1 MVKAVS
7 ERTFR
12 CCISADEIIDFLWSL
27 QFKSSTP
34 FVCPDKD
41 TPLDSVK
48 TFILNTLK
56 HQSQNTSNVASTK
69 LWKEKIKFNKRRK
82 RKFYQENISSNQ
94 PDYEY
99 HSEPLRQQICFVEGG
114 VFEERDSEI
123 AKIAKETNISTK
135 TPDYEYHSEPLRQQ
149 RRLIEDGDFEEKDSD
164 TAVERTKQLIQLDC
178 EKLMIVFSD
187 PKNHPKRKI

>member
-1 MVKAVS
+1 M
-7 ERTFR
+7 
-12 CCISADEIIDFLWSL
+12 
-27 QFKSSTP
+27 
-34 FVCPDKD
+34 
-41 TPLDSVK
+41 
-48 TFILNTLK
+48 
-56 HQSQNTSNVASTK
+56 
-69 LWKEKIKFNKRRK
+69 
-82 RKFYQENISSNQ
+82 
-94 PDYEY
+94 
-99 HSEPLRQQICFVEGG
+99 EGG

-164 TAVERTKQLIQLDC
+164 TAVERTKQLIHLDC